1 MKPLKGIIPVIALA
15 ATLLWPAVPAAAPA
29 AAGETAPVRLMLQWT
44 HQAQFAGYYIA
55 AAKGF
60 YRARG
65 LDVEIIPGGPGL
77 DPMDDIAR
85 GDVDFAASWLTSA
98 LIRRDK
104 GLPLVNVAQIVNRS
118 NLVMVSWKMRDGETP
133 ADLAGRR
140 ISIWEGDLRAP
151 YTAWLKAAG
160 VEPAAIYPQFYSVN
174 LFLRRGVEACSAM
187 YYNELHMIYQAGVDA
202 DDRNVFFLKDY
213 GFGFPEDGIYCT
225 ENTIRQRPETVA
237 AFREASLQGWLY
249 AAAHQEEALDIVM
262 EYVTAANVAT
272 NRTHMKWMLEN
283 ILASIVP
290 GAAGG
295 WTLGRLTREDYEKTV
310 KMMQEQGMLAAPAP
324 FEAFTGGVIAR
335 VP

>member
-1 MKPLKGIIPVIALA
+1 MKLLKGIVIALVA
-15 ATLLWPAVPAAAPA
+15 VLIWPAVPAAA
-29 AAGETAPVRLMLQWT
+29 GEPAPVRLMLQWT
-44 HQAQFAGYYIA
+44 HQAQFAGYYVA

-60 YRARG
+60 YRTRG
-65 LDVEIIPGGPGL
+65 LEVEIIQGGPGL
-77 DPMDDIAR
+77 DPMDRIAR
-85 GDVDFAASWLTSA
+85 GEVDFVASWLTSA
-98 LIRRDK
+98 LIRRDR

-118 NLVMVSWKMRDGETP
+118 NLAMISWKMGDGETP

-140 ISIWEGDLRAP
+140 ISIWEGDLRVP
-151 YTAWLKAAG
+151 YTAWLKAEG

-174 LFLRRGVEACSAM
+174 LFLRKGVDACSAM

-202 DDRNVFFLKDY
+202 DERNVFSLKDY

-225 ENTIRQRPETVA
+225 EKTIRQRPETVA
-237 AFREASLQGWLY
+237 AFREASLEGWLY

-290 GAAGG
+290 GTDGG
-295 WTLGRLTREDYEKTV
+295 WTLGRLAREDYEKTV
-310 KMMQEQGMLAAPAP
+310 KMMQEQGMLAEPVP
-324 FEAFTGGVIAR
+324 FEAFTGGVIAH

>member
-1 MKPLKGIIPVIALA
+1 MKLLKGIVIALMA
-15 ATLLWPAVPAAAPA
+15 VLVWPAVPAAADEP
-29 AAGETAPVRLMLQWT
+29 APVRLMLQWT
-44 HQAQFAGYYIA
+44 HQAQFAGYYVA

-65 LDVEIIPGGPGL
+65 LEVEIIQGGPGL
-77 DPMDDIAR
+77 NPLDRIA
-85 GDVDFAASWLTSA
+85 GGEVDFVVSWLTSA
-98 LIRRDK
+98 LIRRDR

-118 NLVMVSWKMRDGETP
+118 NLAMISWKMRDGETP

-140 ISIWEGDLRAP
+140 ISIWEGDLRVP
-151 YTAWLKAAG
+151 YAAWLKAEG

-174 LFLRRGVEACSAM
+174 LFLRKGVDACSAM

-202 DDRNVFFLKDY
+202 DERNVFSLKDY
-213 GFGFPEDGIYCT
+213 GFDFPEDGIYCT
-225 ENTIRQRPETVA
+225 EKTIRQRPEVVA
-237 AFREASLQGWLY
+237 AFREASLEGWLY
-249 AAAHQEEALDIVM
+249 AAAYQEEALDIVM

-290 GAAGG
+290 GADGD
-295 WTLGRLTREDYEKTV
+295 WTFGRLDREDYEKTV
-310 KMMQEQGMLAAPAP
+310 KMMQEQGMLAEPVP
-324 FEAFTGGVIAR
+324 FEAFTGGVIAH